1 MSKSI
6 SFSSAF
12 RLLALA
18 LFVTLTVQV
27 KAQRRPADYQ
37 VAGGVVLYCGTPLSM
52 ADVYSFVNLG
62 HGYAK
67 DAYRVYYLGDVLRYV
82 DPRTFR
88 LKRDDYHRP
97 YDGDDGFMYRSRGY
111 MIMSHAV
118 LFNGKNVEGASA
130 RSFQDLGGYYGKD
143 TFNVFF
149 MGRKLSGTSSN
160 SFRYLGD
167 GYAKDSFD
175 VYFMGRKVNGA
186 SASSFQVVGDGYA
199 EDTFNTYYQGQKVA
213 D

>member
-1 MSKSI
+1 M
-6 SFSSAF
+6 
-12 RLLALA
+12 
-18 LFVTLTVQV
+18 
-27 KAQRRPADYQ
+27 
-37 VAGGVVLYCGTPLSM
+37 LYCGTPLSM

-67 DAYRVYYLGDVLRYV
+67 DAYHVYYLGDVLRYV

-130 RSFQDLGGYYGKD
+130 HSFQDLGGYYGKD

-149 MGRKLSGTSSN
+149 MGRKLSGASGN

-186 SASSFQVVGDGYA
+186 SSSSFQVVGDGYA
-199 EDTFNTYYQGQKVA
+199 EDTFNTYYQGRKSA

>member
-12 RLLALA
+12 RLLVLA

-27 KAQRRPADYQ
+27 QAQRRPADYQ
-37 VAGGVVLYCGTPLSM
+37 VAEGVVLYRGTPLSM

-62 HGYAK
+62 YGYAK
-67 DAYRVYYLGDVLRYV
+67 DAYHVYYLGDVLRYV

-88 LKRDDYHRP
+88 LKRDDYHDV
-97 YDGDDGFMYRSRGY
+97 YDGDDGFMYRTRGY

-149 MGRKLSGTSSN
+149 MGRKLSGASGS

-186 SASSFQVVGDGYA
+186 SANSFQVVGDGYA
-199 EDTFNTYYQGQKVA
+199 EDTFNTYYQGQKIA

>member
-1 MSKSI
+1 MSKLI
-6 SFSSAF
+6 SFSSAL
-12 RLLALA
+12 RLLAVV

-37 VAGGVVLYCGTPLSM
+37 VAEGVVLYRGAPLSM

-67 DAYRVYYLGDVLRYV
+67 DAYHVYYLGDVLRYV

-88 LKRDDYHRP
+88 LKRDNYHDA
-97 YDGDDGFMYRSRGY
+97 YDGDEDFMYRSRGY

-118 LFNGKNVEGASA
+118 LFNGKNVEGASTH
-130 RSFQDLGGYYGKD
+130 SFQDLGGYYGKD
-143 TFNVFF
+143 SFNVFF
-149 MGRKLSGTSSN
+149 MGRKLSGASGN

-186 SASSFQVVGDGYA
+186 SSHSFQVVGDGYA
-199 EDTFNTYYQGQKVA
+199 EDTFNTYYQGKKIA

>member
-12 RLLALA
+12 RLLVLA

-27 KAQRRPADYQ
+27 QAQRRPADYQ
-37 VAGGVVLYCGTPLSM
+37 VAEGVVLYRGTPLSM

-67 DAYRVYYLGDVLRYV
+67 DAYHVYYLGDVLRYV

-97 YDGDDGFMYRSRGY
+97 YDGDDSFMYRSRGY

-143 TFNVFF
+143 TFNVFY
-149 MGRKLSGTSSN
+149 MGRKLSGASGN

-199 EDTFNTYYQGQKVA
+199 EDTFNTYYQGQKIA